1 MCCPIEQGMKTK
13 KPTRKNKPVCTTRFG
28 HMKSIVYQS
37 TQVASGGLFGNRL
50 TPIILLFK
58 SDRIPLMG

>member
-1 MCCPIEQGMKTK
+1 MKTK